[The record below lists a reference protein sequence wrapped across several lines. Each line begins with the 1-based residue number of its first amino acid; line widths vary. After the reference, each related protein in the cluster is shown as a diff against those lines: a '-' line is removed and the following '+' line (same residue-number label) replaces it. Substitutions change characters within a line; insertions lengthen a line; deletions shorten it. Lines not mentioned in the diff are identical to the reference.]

1 MKSGFVAI
9 VGKTNAGKS
18 TLINALVNE
27 KISIAT
33 PKVQTTR
40 DAIQGIYND
49 EDSQIIFIDTPGVLR
64 SRRQL
69 DRYMNQQIRGA
80 LEGVDAVILLVDAS
94 KGFNASED
102 PLIKDRLKNVEAPLF
117 IVFNKID
124 LTNIN
129 LMEKLKKEYASIFP
143 EAKMLEISAL
153 DGFNLDGL
161 LNEVKST
168 LKDGIRYYDQNVK
181 SDHPLSFLIGEI
193 IREKILTYTHEE
205 VPHSSAVFIERMKKV
220 NDTLR
225 IEALIIVERDTHK
238 GILIGKGGQ
247 MIKKIGEEARKDIEK
262 IVKTKVLL
270 TTYVKVAKKW
280 RDSEQF
286 LKELGYKR

>member
-102 PLIKDRLKNVEAPLF
+102 PLIKDRLKDVEAPLF

-124 LTNIN
+124 LTNVN

-168 LKDGIRYYDQNVK
+168 LEDGVRYYDQNVK
-181 SDHPLSFLIGEI
+181 SDHPLSFLISEI

-205 VPHSSAVFIERMKKV
+205 VPHSSAVLIEGMKKV